1 MSSVLWYNQGS
12 GIFPD
17 SVSGRCVRL
26 KKAFVFLSALV
37 FLSCLYSGVSADS
50 VPVIVSLGDSY
61 SCGEGIEPFYG
72 QDAEMALRCLDP
84 DWLAHRSEK
93 SWPGM
98 LTLPGVSGP
107 MKEHRGENWFFAA
120 ASGADSSCLYL
131 PGGEE
136 RPDKKAGRL
145 EKGYNRDGI
154 SGTAWLEPQL
164 DIFDELDRK
173 GLEADYVTVTIG
185 GNDLGFHRVIGF
197 SLLGMLTGLPG
208 DTPAEKADALLQDV
222 YFSAGVRSRVKRAYS
237 DIASRAGSQACI
249 LAVGYPPLL
258 AQDCGGVFPGNSPE
272 ILNAAVTVFNE
283 ELRGIVDE
291 CRAEGLNIC
300 FVSVEEAFGGHEAYS
315 AEPGINPLI
324 FGAGAQDLKEFQIS
338 SSYSMHPN
346 ELGAAIYA
354 RCVQDVIDRLESE
367 KQR

>member
-120 ASGADSSCLYL
+120 ASGADSYALSGHKIHA
-131 PGGEE
+131 P
-136 RPDKKAGRL
+136 
-145 EKGYNRDGI
+145 KG
-154 SGTAWLEPQL
+154 
-164 DIFDELDRK
+164 
-173 GLEADYVTVTIG
+173 IG
-185 GNDLGFHRVIGF
+185 
-197 SLLGMLTGLPG
+197 
-208 DTPAEKADALLQDV
+208 ALIM
-222 YFSAGVRSRVKRAYS
+222 GPRSR
-237 DIASRAGSQACI
+237 
-249 LAVGYPPLL
+249 L
-258 AQDCGGVFPGNSPE
+258 
-272 ILNAAVTVFNE
+272 T
-283 ELRGIVDE
+283 
-291 CRAEGLNIC
+291 
-300 FVSVEEAFGGHEAYS
+300 
-315 AEPGINPLI
+315 
-324 FGAGAQDLKEFQIS
+324 
-338 SSYSMHPN
+338 
-346 ELGAAIYA
+346 A
-354 RCVQDVIDRLESE
+354 RCPRSPSICS
-367 KQR
+367 

>member
-26 KKAFVFLSALV
+26 KKAFVFLSALL

-131 PGGEE
+131 PERSFLKDRISQRRQQLKGHKGESVL
-136 RPDKKAGRL
+136 RCRFQGCL
-145 EKGYNRDGI
+145 GI
-154 SGTAWLEPQL
+154 
-164 DIFDELDRK
+164 
-173 GLEADYVTVTIG
+173 
-185 GNDLGFHRVIGF
+185 
-197 SLLGMLTGLPG
+197 
-208 DTPAEKADALLQDV
+208 
-222 YFSAGVRSRVKRAYS
+222 
-237 DIASRAGSQACI
+237 
-249 LAVGYPPLL
+249 
-258 AQDCGGVFPGNSPE
+258 
-272 ILNAAVTVFNE
+272 
-283 ELRGIVDE
+283 
-291 CRAEGLNIC
+291 
-300 FVSVEEAFGGHEAYS
+300 
-315 AEPGINPLI
+315 
-324 FGAGAQDLKEFQIS
+324 
-338 SSYSMHPN
+338 
-346 ELGAAIYA
+346 
-354 RCVQDVIDRLESE
+354 
-367 KQR
+367 